1 MPLASEW
8 ESDKSYR
15 KRWFILCLLAVG
27 LFFITRPL
35 LVTATHQLRHTVATV
50 QILPQSDE
58 ARQRQEVLRAL
69 SQSGVALDD
78 AVTIARTVIEESR
91 RYNIP
96 VSLMMAIM
104 KKESNFDIDAR
115 SPVNAMG
122 IMQIHPITWDA
133 YAKKLNL
140 STSRKHAFNP
150 ALNIKVAAAVL
161 WDLRDQ
167 YEKKGYRDKVLWDYV
182 LSAYYAGPESVKG
195 GLRKN
200 HRYYVKKVR
209 QYADEL
215 SQGDQTI

>member
-1 MPLASEW
+1 MPLVSDW

-15 KRWFILCLLAVG
+15 KRWIILCLMAVG
-27 LFFITRPL
+27 LFIITRPL
-35 LVTATHQLRHTVATV
+35 LVSATHQLRHTVTSI
-50 QILPQSDE
+50 QIIPQSEE
-58 ARQRQEVLRAL
+58 ARQRQEILRAL
-69 SQSGVALDD
+69 SQNSVPLDD
-78 AVTIARTVIEESR
+78 AVTIAQTVIEESK
-91 RYNIP
+91 RYDIP

-115 SPVNAMG
+115 SSVNAMG
-122 IMQIHPITWDA
+122 IMQIHPLTWDA

-140 STSRKHAFNP
+140 GTARKHAFNP

-182 LSAYYAGPESVKG
+182 LSAYYAGPESVKQ

-215 SQGDQTI
+215 SQGGQTI

>member
-15 KRWFILCLLAVG
+15 KRWFILCLIAVG
-27 LFFITRPL
+27 LFIITRPI
-35 LVTATHQLRHTVATV
+35 LVSATHQLRHAVEAIPV
-50 QILPQSDE
+50 LPQSE
-58 ARQRQEVLRAL
+58 QAKQRQEILRAL
-69 SQSGVALDD
+69 SQGGVALDD
-78 AVTIARTVIEESR
+78 AMTIARTVIEESQ
-91 RYNIP
+91 RYDIP
-96 VSLMMAIM
+96 VSLMLAIM
-104 KKESNFDIDAR
+104 KKESNFDVDAR
-115 SPVNAMG
+115 SSVNAMG
-122 IMQIHPITWDA
+122 IMQIHPLTWDA

-140 STSRKHAFNP
+140 RSSRKHGFDP

-167 YEKKGYRDKVLWDYV
+167 YERKGYKDKVLWDYV
-182 LSAYYAGPESVKG
+182 LSAYYAGPESVKR

-215 SQGDQTI
+215 SQGGQTI